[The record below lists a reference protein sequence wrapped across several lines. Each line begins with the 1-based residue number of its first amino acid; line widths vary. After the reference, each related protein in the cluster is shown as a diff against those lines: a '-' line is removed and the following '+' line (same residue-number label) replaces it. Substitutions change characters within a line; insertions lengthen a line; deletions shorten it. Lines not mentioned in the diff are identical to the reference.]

1 MLNNA
6 LEDAFYLIGLNFL
19 MTNPAVRKV
28 DEGVVFVVKV
38 VPGSS
43 RTAVCGLLDG
53 MIKIKVSA
61 APEKGKA
68 NKCLVEFLA
77 KQLGV
82 KKNAVRIISGQ
93 TNPVKQIEVSGIS
106 VDTLLEK
113 LNKFGKPAQCMADK
127 LTTSPDK

>member
-1 MLNNA
+1 
-6 LEDAFYLIGLNFL
+6 
-19 MTNPAVRKV
+19 MTNPAIQKV

-43 RTAVCGLLDG
+43 RTAVCGLLDN

-68 NKCLVEFLA
+68 NKSLVEFLA

-93 TNPVKQIEVSGIS
+93 TNPVKHIRVNGIS
-106 VDTLLEK
+106 AEALLKK
-113 LNKFGKPAQCMADK
+113 LGLNEETG
-127 LTTSPDK
+127 S